1 MKTLL
6 AIGVNTLYLLALINP
21 ISKIAVL
28 AGMTASEDRRHLGA
42 IVRKSSL
49 TAGCILLGAMFFGD
63 FILRQVFRVE
73 LQALQVSGGV
83 VLFWVGFNAL
93 RKGVFFEQ
101 DTHGHAEDL
110 AIVPLACPM
119 IAGPASIAA
128 AITLVSHERG
138 AAQGSYA
145 GVFVPACAV
154 VVAILVNAVFMRFAR
169 PIARVLQRLDILG
182 ALIRITG
189 LIVMT
194 IGAQMV
200 LTGLAQWRGIPA
212 P

>member
-1 MKTLL
+1 MEMIQTI
-6 AIGVNTLYLLALINP
+6 AVNALYLLALINP

-28 AGMTASEDRRHLGA
+28 SGLASTERRSHLRA
-42 IVRKSSL
+42 LVYKSSI
-49 TAGCILLGAMFFGD
+49 TAAGILLGAMFFGD
-63 FILRQVFRVE
+63 FILQKIFHVE
-73 LQALQVSGGV
+73 LYALRFSGGA

-101 DTHGHAEDL
+101 DDHAPAHFIDL

-119 IAGPASIAA
+119 IAGPATIAA
-128 AITLVSHERG
+128 AITLAAHTGLPG
-138 AAQGSYA
+138 ATA
-145 GVFVPACAV
+145 AV
-154 VVAILVNAVFMRFAR
+154 LPAILVNLALMLYSL
-169 PIARVLQRLDILG
+169 PIAAVLKKIDILG

-200 LTGLAQWRGIPA
+200 FDGLAQWKSLPA
-212 P
+212 LP

>member
-63 FILRQVFRVE
+63 FILRQVFHVE
-73 LQALQVSGGV
+73 LQALRVSGGV

-101 DTHGHAEDL
+101 DTHGQAVADL

-128 AITLVSHERG
+128 AIALTARE
-138 AAQGSYA
+138 
-145 GVFVPACAV
+145 GVLVPACAV
-154 VVAILVNAVFMRFAR
+154 VIGILVNAALMRYSR
-169 PIARVLQRLDILG
+169 PIARVLQRLDILS

-200 LTGLAQWRGIPA
+200 LDGLAEWRKLAGM
-212 P
+212 

>member
-6 AIGVNTLYLLALINP
+6 LAIAVNSLYLLALINP

-28 AGMTASEDRRHLGA
+28 AGMTASEDRRNLIA
-42 IVRKSSL
+42 IVRKSSI
-49 TAGCILLGAMFFGD
+49 TAGCILLGAMFCGD
-63 FILRQVFRVE
+63 FVLRKVFHVQ

-101 DTHGHAEDL
+101 DTHGSVADL

-128 AITLVSHERG
+128 AITLVS
-138 AAQGSYA
+138 QGTTVSW
-145 GVFVPACAV
+145 GEKMLVPACAV
-154 VVAILVNAVFMRFAR
+154 VIALLINAAFMRYSR
-169 PIARVLQRLDILG
+169 PIANVLHRLDILS

-189 LIVMT
+189 LVVMT

-200 LTGLAQWRGIPA
+200 LDGLSQWRGVVA